1 VTPEKVEMLQ
11 ALALIG
17 LLVTLTAYPEQIVT
31 GLRDIW
37 RALTGR

>member
-17 LLVTLTAYPEQIVT
+17 LLATLVAYPEQIAT
-31 GLRDIW
+31 GLRGIW
-37 RALTGR
+37 RVLAGR